1 MKTACIIQGNIRNGF
16 ELVLKEIQKHF
27 DVVIV
32 STWED
37 EVAKIPDGDF
47 IKIFNQ
53 KPKVAGYSHRNYQ
66 RYSTAR
72 GLEKAKELGCEYVMK
87 WRTDMLPT
95 KLDVHQLINWANY
108 NVPNGVSSRIVTCA
122 FRNLTVYEDWFSS
135 MPDLFAFGH
144 IDMMEMLWGDDGFDY
159 TKMMNPPQ
167 QMLIDEGTDWID
179 KNNMSSVWNLD
190 YQQIYTEADELQ
202 KELVYNEYLSAIW
215 CAESEFYSIFKDKLQ
230 KELKVLLNHEV
241 IVKNFTMLINH
252 QELKIAWF
260 GNNFKMRSIFNGV
273 HIPWWTHK
281 QWLKSRGKIIHK
293 GYMSNNFIEKNLN
306 TLQVLI
312 EVVRQNI
319 YFARYIFKNLK
330 PHKE

>member
-108 NVPNGVSSRIVTCA
+108 DVPKGLNSRIVTCA

-144 IDMMEMLWGDDGFDY
+144 IDMMEILWGDDGFDY

-167 QMLIDEGTDWID
+167 QMLIDEGEEWMNRVDV
-179 KNNMSSVWNLD
+179 SG
-190 YQQIYTEADELQ
+190 Y
-202 KELVYNEYLSAIW
+202 W
-215 CAESEFYSIFKDKLQ
+215 CAESELYAIFKDRLQ
-230 KELKVLLNHEV
+230 KKLGIELSHE
-241 IVKNFTMLINH
+241 
-252 QELKIAWF
+252 KIAKNHMRLFEHEKLGIVWF
-260 GNNFKMRSIFNGV
+260 GENGKFRPIFQAWQ
-273 HIPWWTHK
+273 HPWWSESAWMVKK
-281 QWLKSRGKIIHK
+281 QIKYAIK
-293 GYMSNNFIEKNLN
+293 GYKLSDFKSYIKSKFGLF
-306 TLQVLI
+306 V
-312 EVVRQNI
+312 
-319 YFARYIFKNLK
+319 RYIEIKKQKKYLK
-330 PHKE
+330 EYLNDK